1 MHNVFFFNF
10 DFNYQ
15 YNRKMN
21 SIIFVFIQI
30 VMNHTNE
37 EKKIEMKLVENLYL
51 KTFCLFILIFKYL

>member
-37 EKKIEMKLVENLYL
+37 EKK
-51 KTFCLFILIFKYL
+51 